1 MGSRWGMAAMLVA
14 AVSVDVQAAPD
25 VVVEG
30 VNMPAWVTRDNAK
43 RPLAV
48 GESLRSADQVT
59 TATGSRVHLR
69 LGDGSSVKLG
79 ENSSFVV
86 AAAGPAPESAGLFR
100 ATLQVLTGAFRFT
113 TAALAKTR
121 MQRDVRIQLPTVTAG
136 IRGTDL
142 WGKAQPDR
150 EFIVLIEGR
159 IDVRRGDAP
168 EVTMDQPLSLFN
180 APTDT
185 ATSALGT
192 VTMTELAQYA
202 AQTEIAPG
210 SGAARA
216 GGKWKLIAGSFGNQ
230 NDALVLYDRLRA
242 AGYAA
247 AISPA
252 TTDGATNYRVRIAG
266 LPSRADALVLGKRL
280 QLELELPKPEVSM

>member
-1 MGSRWGMAAMLVA
+1 MAAMLVA

-25 VVVEG
+25 VVAEG
-30 VNMPAWVTRDNAK
+30 VNMPAWVTRDNAR

-48 GESLRSADQVT
+48 GERLRPSDQIT
-59 TATGSRVHLR
+59 TATGSRVLLR
-69 LGDGSSVKLG
+69 LGDGSAVKLG
-79 ENSSFVV
+79 ENASFVV
-86 AAAGPAPESAGLFR
+86 AAAGPAPEAAGLFR

-113 TAALAKTR
+113 TATLARTR
-121 MQRDVRIQLPTVTAG
+121 IQRDVHIQLPTVTAG

-159 IDVRRGDAP
+159 IDVRHGDVP
-168 EVTMDQPLSLFN
+168 GVTMDQPLSVFN

-185 ATSALGT
+185 ATPALGT

-216 GGKWKLIAGSFGNQ
+216 GGKWKLVAGSFGNQ

-247 AISPA
+247 AINPA
-252 TTDGATNYRVRIAG
+252 TTGDATIYRVRIIG
-266 LPSRADALVLGKRL
+266 LPSRADALALGKRL
-280 QLELELPKPEVSM
+280 QIELELPKPEVSM